1 MYSGVLSEVKEPGA
15 EYTSCAI
22 YFWAVLG
29 IKSRWRNSIILR
41 PQTLEIFT
49 VSKVSG
55 RNLQG
60 LGGRKLSYANCSG
73 ENILKP
79 VLERIYI

>member
-29 IKSRWRNSIILR
+29 MKVDGA
-41 PQTLEIFT
+41 TL
-49 VSKVSG
+49 
-55 RNLQG
+55 
-60 LGGRKLSYANCSG
+60 
-73 ENILKP
+73 
-79 VLERIYI
+79 